1 MSHGDMFELAD
12 VSVSYGTVLAVKDVS
27 MGISHQG
34 ITALIG
40 PSGCGKSTLLMSLNR
55 LTDLVPSARLI
66 GTISFDGT
74 DIHAPDTDLVD
85 LRRRIGVVFQKPN
98 AFPKSIY
105 DNVAYGPR
113 VHGMTHDLD
122 ALVERSLVRAG
133 LWDEVKDDLQRSAT
147 ALSGGQQQRLVVAR
161 CLALDPEV
169 ILMDEP
175 TASLDPVASGT
186 IEELVAQLATDYTVV
201 LVTHDLQQA
210 ARLAGVLLG
219 GVRRRWIPP
228 RRPGRVR
235 TNTRHLRQPQRSA
248 NGRVRSP
255 RLTNPLAQRRWS
267 MIPWNS
273 TS

>member
-1 MSHGDMFELAD
+1 MSHADVFELDD
-12 VSVSYGTVLAVKDVS
+12 VSISYGPVLAVKGIS
-27 MGISHQG
+27 MGIPHQG

-55 LTDLVPSARLI
+55 LTDLVPDARLE
-66 GTISFDGT
+66 GTIAFDGA
-74 DIHAPDTDLVD
+74 DIHAPNADLVE

-113 VHGMTHDLD
+113 IHGRTVDLD
-122 ALVERSLVRAG
+122 EVVEFSLVRAG
-133 LWDEVKDDLQRSAT
+133 LWDEVKGDLRRSAT

-175 TASLDPVASGT
+175 TASLDPVASAT
-186 IEELVAQLATDYTVV
+186 IEELIAHLATDYTVV

-210 ARLAGVLLG
+210 ARLADRTAFLAVEFDPDGARHGVLVEYG
-219 GVRRRWIPP
+219 PTHDVFENP
-228 RRPGRVR
+228 VDAR
-235 TNTRHLRQPQRSA
+235 TAEYVARA
-248 NGRVRSP
+248 
-255 RLTNPLAQRRWS
+255 
-267 MIPWNS
+267 
-273 TS
+273 